1 MAYSPGALVK
11 NGKKCYKADFFQNS
25 YVISCIITYQKPK
38 KILLFVLAR
47 LPIAA
52 RGYLP
57 TELTSPPL
65 APRDSNSMYF
75 SGGVHTY
82 ADNID
87 DTLGKN
93 SFDS

>member
-1 MAYSPGALVK
+1 M
-11 NGKKCYKADFFQNS
+11 
-25 YVISCIITYQKPK
+25 
-38 KILLFVLAR
+38 LAR

-57 TELTSPPL
+57 TELTSPPK

>member
-1 MAYSPGALVK
+1 MYYNISRAQENPPGAYLRNCVT
-11 NGKKCYKADFFQNS
+11 KC
-25 YVISCIITYQKPK
+25 
-38 KILLFVLAR
+38 
-47 LPIAA
+47 
-52 RGYLP
+52 
-57 TELTSPPL
+57 
-65 APRDSNSMYF
+65 DSNSMCF

>member
-1 MAYSPGALVK
+1 
-11 NGKKCYKADFFQNS
+11 
-25 YVISCIITYQKPK
+25 
-38 KILLFVLAR
+38 
-47 LPIAA
+47 
-52 RGYLP
+52 
-57 TELTSPPL
+57 
-65 APRDSNSMYF
+65 MYF

>member
-1 MAYSPGALVK
+1 MLHVIRLDCSQMTRLRFEPGPFCTWVQHA
-11 NGKKCYKADFFQNS
+11 NHSA
-25 YVISCIITYQKPK
+25 
-38 KILLFVLAR
+38 
-47 LPIAA
+47 
-52 RGYLP
+52 
-57 TELTSPPL
+57 TEPP
-65 APRDSNSMYF
+65 PRDSNSMYF